1 MRNRKLTQEEAFE
14 EYLIYQIRL
23 FEFAE
28 MFRWRTIS
36 WGELQASNFRSSAK
50 RVRNHASNLFGRYL
64 RKFDGH
70 Y

>member
-28 MFRWRTIS
+28 MFQVANDILGGVTS
-36 WGELQASNFRSSAK
+36 QQLSVVGQESSEP
-50 RVRNHASNLFGRYL
+50 RFEFIWPVSSQV
-64 RKFDGH
+64 
-70 Y
+70 